1 MNPYGGMSF
10 VGNLSNNSSQVV
22 IFAGRPDTSISP
34 SSWSPQLLHLFEWVN
49 NDWKETTSNR
59 FNNDSNQII
68 GTTHVF
74 FADYNGDG
82 KVDLI
87 SPTFTDANSDGV
99 IYYWKNTGE
108 HFVKQQIDVDNESH
122 GAYVSDLNKDG
133 FADLIVSW
141 APNPGIALG
150 TPDGLQWHKD
160 YLPGASIC
168 VGDFLGDGSVSIV
181 STDYPKNL
189 TFYSVLWSL
198 SFDANN
204 NPQIKFV
211 ADLPTPRFQL
221 NKWSS
226 YNFGPQG
233 EAISTPSH
241 NCQSFAMDFNS
252 DGLMDVVIISRPNL
266 TNNSTWPFYSEVQFC
281 KNTGNG
287 QFVDVTDSVLVG
299 YNNNSSACYQPLVG
313 DFNGDGLQDIFLSQ
327 GDHVGYVST
336 SLLIQSPNGQFLD
349 TGRSQ
354 FSKLFQDCIQKTK
367 PLVSNGFAPGIVN
380 GGGPMTIAK
389 GGDGKYYVFTNITY
403 LSDNAT
409 STKEIIY
416 ATPLSILLT
425 ENSFVPPTIA
435 VSTND
440 ISLTVGE
447 TATISFTL
455 SETSSDFELADVTA
469 SGGTLSNFSGSGI
482 SYTALFT
489 PTPNSTTNAVLIVTS
504 SKFTDAAGNN
514 NTASNSVTMTV
525 NTVLA
530 NSNNAPTAKTA
541 TLAAKK
547 ATEGS
552 AFSYTLDSKQFS
564 DADKDALTISAT
576 LQDNS
581 TIPSW
586 LTFNPTTKKLTGTPG
601 YAAADNSSITIK
613 FTADDGRG
621 GTTFSTMVLNISNK
635 ATITGTSKADTII
648 AGAGNDTVN
657 GGLGSDT
664 LTGGLGNDTFV
675 FNTKL
680 GPANIDT
687 ITDFTSGDKIALA
700 GSIFSKLKG
709 DKDLSDNL
717 YVQTIVGISTQD
729 NNDYLFYDFESGRLY
744 YDADGSG
751 TKSKPIE
758 VAIIGTGGVSLT
770 ANDFSIV

>member
-1 MNPYGGMSF
+1 MSTKSF
-10 VGNLSNNSSQVV
+10 VRNVTYNVIEIMISTGNDFELFPLGAEISSPSWDKTKSTIGSRVIPISDNQVLMATDWSREFNSTVTFLYNADTTPPTISISSNDSTLTLGETTTISFNLSEPSSDFELADVTALGGTLTNFSGSGSSYTALFTPTSNSSSNAVV
-22 IFAGRPDTSISP
+22 SVISGKFTDESGNANTASSTLSIAVDT
-34 SSWSPQLLHLFEWVN
+34 
-49 NDWKETTSNR
+49 
-59 FNNDSNQII
+59 
-68 GTTHVF
+68 
-74 FADYNGDG
+74 
-82 KVDLI
+82 I
-87 SPTFTDANSDGV
+87 SPT
-99 IYYWKNTGE
+99 
-108 HFVKQQIDVDNESH
+108 
-122 GAYVSDLNKDG
+122 
-133 FADLIVSW
+133 
-141 APNPGIALG
+141 IAL
-150 TPDGLQWHKD
+150 
-160 YLPGASIC
+160 
-168 VGDFLGDGSVSIV
+168 
-181 STDYPKNL
+181 
-189 TFYSVLWSL
+189 
-198 SFDANN
+198 
-204 NPQIKFV
+204 
-211 ADLPTPRFQL
+211 
-221 NKWSS
+221 
-226 YNFGPQG
+226 
-233 EAISTPSH
+233 
-241 NCQSFAMDFNS
+241 
-252 DGLMDVVIISRPNL
+252 
-266 TNNSTWPFYSEVQFC
+266 
-281 KNTGNG
+281 
-287 QFVDVTDSVLVG
+287 
-299 YNNNSSACYQPLVG
+299 
-313 DFNGDGLQDIFLSQ
+313 
-327 GDHVGYVST
+327 
-336 SLLIQSPNGQFLD
+336 
-349 TGRSQ
+349 
-354 FSKLFQDCIQKTK
+354 
-367 PLVSNGFAPGIVN
+367 
-380 GGGPMTIAK
+380 
-389 GGDGKYYVFTNITY
+389 
-403 LSDNAT
+403 
-409 STKEIIY
+409 
-416 ATPLSILLT
+416 
-425 ENSFVPPTIA
+425 
-435 VSTND
+435 STND
-440 ISLTVGE
+440 STLTVGE
-447 TATISFTL
+447 TATISFNL

-489 PTPNSTTNAVLIVTS
+489 PTPNSTTNAVVSVTS

-601 YAAADNSSITIK
+601 YAAADTSSITIK

-648 AGAGNDTVN
+648 SGAGNDTIN

-687 ITDFTSGDKIALA
+687 ITDFTSGDKISLS

-709 DKDLSDNL
+709 DKDLFDNF

-729 NNDYLFYDFESGRLY
+729 TNDYLFYDFESGRLY

-758 VAIIGTGGVSLT
+758 VAIIGTGGISLT